1 MGELQ
6 CTLEFSIELHKF
18 INVDLFQ
25 RGFYQVR
32 STLKASPK
40 LPVKIEVNLP
50 KNSSCT
56 LVFPACIVNG
66 TAVSKTFQILY
77 KNEEVIL
84 DDIIIFKVH
93 TLIEGHRVRESL
105 LKADFQIIV
114 ELWFTDQSFGLDQHN
129 SIHCVSTRTL
139 LLHFDPARGLH
150 HHVPL
155 LFDYFHLCAVTI
167 TIHASIIAICQ
178 PYLSIQKPS
187 NKMFLTTSPR
197 LSNKKSHSSM
207 ETVFLD
213 FRAHLVHWELCSI
226 LLSAHNCLCRKLLE
240 YTALL
245 PPWQQLKLDSVENT
259 SCLENLSDFAKEC
272 HKHVKSGLVPSKEQL
287 FGPYEGMDSE
297 DEFLM
302 KANSDML
309 KFVVLYYNP
318 LAKIPGN
325 SSWKRKKY
333 VSIYL
338 VRDIFNE

>member
-6 CTLEFSIELHKF
+6 CTLEFSTELHKF

-32 STLKASPK
+32 SALKTSTK
-40 LPVKIEVNLP
+40 LPVKVEVNLP

-93 TLIEGHRVRESL
+93 TLIEGHRVKESL
-105 LKADFQIIV
+105 LKADFQLIV
-114 ELWFTDQSFGLDQHN
+114 ELWFTDQSFGPDQHN

-139 LLHFDPARGLH
+139 LLHFDPSRGLH

-178 PYLSIQKPS
+178 PYL
-187 NKMFLTTSPR
+187 R
-197 LSNKKSHSSM
+197 C
-207 ETVFLD
+207 
-213 FRAHLVHWELCSI
+213 AEL
-226 LLSAHNCLCRKLLE
+226 
-240 YTALL
+240 
-245 PPWQQLKLDSVENT
+245 
-259 SCLENLSDFAKEC
+259 
-272 HKHVKSGLVPSKEQL
+272 
-287 FGPYEGMDSE
+287 
-297 DEFLM
+297 
-302 KANSDML
+302 
-309 KFVVLYYNP
+309 
-318 LAKIPGN
+318 
-325 SSWKRKKY
+325 
-333 VSIYL
+333 
-338 VRDIFNE
+338 